1 MLKVMIVDD
10 EPSVLNNMG
19 KVIDWEK
26 QGFQICATADSGE
39 KACQLQEKHRPDL
52 VITDVMMPQ
61 MNGIEL
67 AEYIN
72 KKYPDTEMIVIS
84 GYDEFD
90 FAKSAMKAGVMEYIL
105 KPTNKLELEAAL
117 NRVHERIC
125 KKQRI
130 EKNTKEWKQQAE
142 RSIPVLKNQ
151 FFNELCSGMQ
161 PGEQNIISSLQFYKS
176 PLKGVPYRVWC
187 FNLDRD
193 ETYADNP
200 EMRELIWIQ
209 LRIIIREEIEGRL
222 RWESF
227 VRGRFLFYIVEAAKE
242 EYAFE
247 EMEECLE
254 KILGEFKNLT
264 RISLSVGIS
273 REYTDYAELYSAR
286 KDCEIALEERCNL
299 GEGSCIFYDEVMSF
313 SKNRMEYD
321 HEMLQQI
328 CMKLRALNKEGA
340 LEYIQKMY
348 RDMRKRKAI
357 YQQFYSQT
365 VFLLTELFSIAEEN
379 QIREKLVNI
388 LENLEQYKTGIML
401 ENVVCKAVD
410 EIIEYG
416 EKQTSNKNKEI
427 VEAVKKYVK
436 DHMRENI
443 TLTEVA
449 DSVHLSK
456 NYLCSIFKKEQNET
470 FFSYLTKTRMEKA
483 KELLRTTDDKVYYI
497 AEITGY
503 TDYTYFSQVFKKY
516 TGVTA
521 GEYREIYSGE

>member
-39 KACQLQEKHRPDL
+39 KACQLQEKYRPDL

-72 KKYPDTEMIVIS
+72 KKYPDTEMIIIS

-117 NRVHERIC
+117 NRVYERIC
-125 KKQRI
+125 KKQKI
-130 EKNTKEWKQQAE
+130 ERNTKEWKQQAE

-151 FFNELCSGMQ
+151 FFNELCSGML
-161 PGEQNIISSLQFYKS
+161 PTEQNIISSLQFYKS
-176 PLKGVPYRVWC
+176 PLKGTSYRVWC

-222 RWESF
+222 RCESF
-227 VRGRFLFYIVEAAKE
+227 VRGRFLLYIVETARE
-242 EYAFE
+242 EYGFE

-273 REYTDYAELYSAR
+273 REYTDYTELYSAR

-299 GEGSCIFYDEVMSF
+299 GEESCIFYDEVMSF

-340 LEYIQKMY
+340 LECIQKMY
-348 RDMRKRKAI
+348 KDMRKRKAI

-365 VFLLTELFSIAEEN
+365 VFLLTELFAIAEEN
-379 QIREKLVNI
+379 RIREKLVNI
-388 LENLEQYKTGIML
+388 LENLGQYKTGTML
-401 ENVVCKAVD
+401 EDVVCKAVE

-416 EKQTSNKNKEI
+416 EKQTLNKNKEV
-427 VEAVKKYVK
+427 VEAVKQYVK
-436 DHMRENI
+436 EHMRENI

-470 FFSYLTKTRMEKA
+470 FFSYLTKARMEKA